1 MSKWLRALLCVV
13 LIGPIA
19 LGSSQTLAISDED
32 KQLETTQSSIK
43 ESFTVPSEQDSNVVE
58 NTEVSEEKTTAS
70 IPQTN
75 ESQKKQDVK
84 KAANALGPQAT
95 NLIEGVDI
103 DADFALLLRTNSGIQ
118 NNGTA
123 WSGWGKSQDQLTDVD
138 MAAISA
144 INVSGQNLSSLK
156 GIEYAVNLT
165 NLNFNNNQLTDI
177 DISNNILLTHL
188 YFDYNQLTDIDI
200 SNNILLTHLL
210 CYNNQLTD
218 LDISHNSDL
227 TFLWCH
233 KNQLTDLDVSNNLSL
248 TTLLCDTNGIDELD
262 VSNLTKLEELRC
274 YGNQMTS
281 LNVSNCTKLQ
291 KLYAHVNN
299 LSSLDASNLT
309 DLKTLWV
316 GDNQL
321 TTLDVSNC
329 AKLDVLQCYNNQLT
343 DIDVSDCVNLTSFR
357 IYNNDLT
364 DLDVSHNLKL
374 TQLQCSDNQ
383 LTSLDVSNNIDL
395 KTLFCN
401 SNYLSD
407 ITSFNGLSQ
416 LTHFTATNQ
425 KIQVPVPTIS
435 NSNDALVDILKTTAH
450 NGLSASNGDVSPVPT
465 LSCNGDEIQLGDVTT
480 ASLSGK
486 YISFSYDGAQLTE
499 GSSSPV
505 LKQFSGQIHF
515 FSVSDLESELEPS
528 KKKVNS
534 GEDVEW
540 TWTITNSTLKKAEN
554 IFANLNFPMGLSIDS
569 STVKKNGFTTSVND
583 LYGMNNLGALDTGET
598 MIYTFKT
605 TAVGNADEWLF
616 LKGALDWE
624 DDTPPSPYSNEAEGQ
639 VKILDDEQKDK
650 PIESN
655 DLELLS
661 IPLSFRYGISTVSNT
676 NQTLQLDA
684 INYQTNTQ
692 VVTNG
697 FYTRMRDDRST
708 NSGWKLTAQLS
719 DFTDNSNTLMPNS
732 AGTSLRM
739 EDMTIESILDRD
751 TSQEM
756 IDPSPTGV
764 PSMIVADE
772 TLVAGQAA
780 KTLVS
785 AQANEGVGTWQLRMP
800 FDKVSLSLPANAGER
815 SKHYTANLT
824 WSLNDTP

>member
-13 LIGPIA
+13 LVGPIA

-43 ESFTVPSEQDSNVVE
+43 ESFTIPSEQDSNVVE

-138 MAAISA
+138 MAAIST
-144 INVSGQNLSSLK
+144 INVSGRNLSSLK

-165 NLNFNNNQLTDI
+165 ILNFQHNQLTDI

-188 YFDYNQLTDIDI
+188 YFNYNQLTDIDI
-200 SNNILLTHLL
+200 SNNILLTQLE
-210 CYNNQLTD
+210 CVSNQLTD
-218 LDISHNSDL
+218 LDISHNSEL
-227 TFLWCH
+227 TALYCQN
-233 KNQLTDLDVSNNLSL
+233 NQITALDASNNLNL
-248 TTLLCDTNGIDELD
+248 TTLFCSNNGMDELNID
-262 VSNLTKLEELRC
+262 NLTKLVDLLA
-274 YGNQMTS
+274 GVNQITN
-281 LNVSNCTKLQ
+281 LNVSDCTKLQ
-291 KLYAHVNN
+291 KLMVQYNN

-309 DLKTLWV
+309 DLKTLTV

-321 TTLDVSNC
+321 TTLNVSNC
-329 AKLDVLQCYNNQLT
+329 AKLDVLQCLNNQLT
-343 DIDVSDCVNLTSFR
+343 DIDVSDCVNLTSFL

-374 TQLQCSDNQ
+374 TQLLCSDNQ
-383 LTSLDVSNNIDL
+383 LTSLDVSNNTDL
-395 KTLFCN
+395 KALYCD

-407 ITSFNGLSQ
+407 ITSLNGLSQ

-465 LSCNGDEIQLGDVTT
+465 LSCNGDEIQLGGVTT

-505 LKQFSGQIHF
+505 IKQFSGQIHF

>member
-200 SNNILLTHLL
+200 SNNILLTHLQ

-616 LKGALDWE
+616 FE
-624 DDTPPSPYSNEAEGQ
+624 
-639 VKILDDEQKDK
+639 
-650 PIESN
+650 
-655 DLELLS
+655 
-661 IPLSFRYGISTVSNT
+661 RGIR
-676 NQTLQLDA
+676 L
-684 INYQTNTQ
+684 
-692 VVTNG
+692 G
-697 FYTRMRDDRST
+697 R
-708 NSGWKLTAQLS
+708 
-719 DFTDNSNTLMPNS
+719 
-732 AGTSLRM
+732 
-739 EDMTIESILDRD
+739 
-751 TSQEM
+751 
-756 IDPSPTGV
+756 
-764 PSMIVADE
+764 
-772 TLVAGQAA
+772 
-780 KTLVS
+780 
-785 AQANEGVGTWQLRMP
+785 
-800 FDKVSLSLPANAGER
+800 
-815 SKHYTANLT
+815 
-824 WSLNDTP
+824 